1 MSQPCNADCDL
12 AQPGEVDEELGE
24 FWVGAPFKI
33 RQQHNLSAFERNR
46 LFLNVAGRDFLDVSH
61 IGGADSDGDGRASIA
76 MDVNHDG
83 MLDLVVRQ
91 AGGGPLLI
99 YENQFARQNFLRVTL
114 RGRKSNRLGIGARL
128 VATVG
133 DRQVTR
139 ECYPANTF
147 MSQTPLVVHFGLADA
162 AQVERLVVV
171 WPSGIEQTFTDLA
184 ANCHIVLTE
193 SSGQVQVVK
202 PGQVID
208 P

>member
-1 MSQPCNADCDL
+1 
-12 AQPGEVDEELGE
+12 
-24 FWVGAPFKI
+24 
-33 RQQHNLSAFERNR
+33 
-46 LFLNVAGRDFLDVSH
+46 
-61 IGGADSDGDGRASIA
+61 
-76 MDVNHDG
+76 
-83 MLDLVVRQ
+83 
-91 AGGGPLLI
+91 
-99 YENQFARQNFLRVTL
+99 
-114 RGRKSNRLGIGARL
+114 
-128 VATVG
+128 
-133 DRQVTR
+133 
-139 ECYPANTF
+139 